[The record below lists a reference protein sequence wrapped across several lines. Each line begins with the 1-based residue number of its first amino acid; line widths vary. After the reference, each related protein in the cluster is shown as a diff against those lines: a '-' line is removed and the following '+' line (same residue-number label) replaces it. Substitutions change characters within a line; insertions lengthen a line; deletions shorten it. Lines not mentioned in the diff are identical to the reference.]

1 MAQLRFPSNGAC
13 PLGIQQLHS
22 EASSSFAIA
31 ATPDLE
37 AGAAC
42 PETPVPQAVASP
54 PINDFDFLLDGS
66 FPQPQP
72 FPLPAAET
80 PINFH
85 EDQSDFDLCFAGA
98 LPPTNVSLPTS
109 TIVRTAH
116 NLRLPS
122 FDFLGIA
129 APHSGRTP
137 LRPSYSFSSSA
148 LGVGPLSKPE
158 DPLHALSPPLD
169 RHPQADA
176 AAKLVTTNP
185 RAPGAPVEHIIPIFT
200 PPSEPGMFNWDTVV
214 STRPAAL
221 GSPPSSEPG
230 VSPNLNVTAA
240 ATAPGHAPII
250 VPVPAESNR
259 TERMASW
266 VEEAKDIISKR
277 MRP

>member
-1 MAQLRFPSNGAC
+1 MAQLRFSSDGAC
-13 PLGIQQLHS
+13 PLGIRQLHG
-22 EASSSFAIA
+22 EVSSSFAIP
-31 ATPDLE
+31 ATPDVD
-37 AGAAC
+37 AGAPC

-54 PINDFDFLLDGS
+54 PINDFDFLLDAS

-72 FPLPAAET
+72 LPLPAAET
-80 PINFH
+80 PIDFH
-85 EDQSDFDLCFAGA
+85 EDQPHFDLCFADA
-98 LPPTNVSLPTS
+98 LPSTNVSLPTS

-122 FDFLGIA
+122 FDVLGIA
-129 APHSGRTP
+129 APHPDRTP

-148 LGVGPLSKPE
+148 LGAGPLSKPE

-176 AAKLVTTNP
+176 AAKLVTTSP
-185 RAPGAPVEHIIPIFT
+185 RAPGAQAEHVISIFT
-200 PPSEPGMFNWDTVV
+200 PPSESGTFNWDAVV
-214 STRPAAL
+214 SARPAAL

-240 ATAPGHAPII
+240 ATAPGQAPII
-250 VPVPAESNR
+250 VPLPAQSNNA
-259 TERMASW
+259 ERMASW